1 MTERKKV
8 SFGGSS
14 TSGDSDEN
22 SSVFSNEGAI
32 DVSTRDR
39 KKSRAISRLSM
50 GSVRSKEGE
59 TEAVTRVESVKKDN
73 KLHQLILAGNEEEA
87 KKIIAKGNDTNG
99 QDSSGKTPL
108 HTAILAKQFSI
119 VEMLL
124 EHNADVT
131 LKDDAGDSVLHTAI
145 RVGSE
150 RLVQVLIERGRC
162 NVATPGR
169 NSATPL
175 HLAAEMDN
183 VAICKI
189 LVENHASLSP
199 LDAEQMSPVA
209 RAVERGAQKST
220 QYLLQKAEEETGS
233 VESFKYNVD
242 VDGSSL
248 LHLAVNSG
256 ILGVVEICVQYGVRI
271 RLPRREDKITAFHMA
286 CEQGSL
292 PIVKYLVSAD
302 PALCRI
308 TLLDCKG
315 RTPLHAAAGK
325 NHSQI
330 VEFLLENEAA
340 VDPKDDERR
349 SPLFRAANYGA
360 HNVVKLLMDRGAD
373 VTVRDTMLKSV
384 LHAAVGDVKSMEALL
399 QSPTAAALITE
410 KDEDGFSPVHYAA
423 KSGDLKNIRLFAN
436 KNRASPSVLSNSLDT
451 PIHVASRYGWKDVVV
466 ALMDNQNV
474 KIINLR
480 NSQGKTALHFA
491 CSEGH
496 DHTVETLLRLGATIE
511 KDQLERTPLH
521 LAATKGSL
529 LCCQVLVQKSEE
541 SINDV
546 DKNKNTAMHLAAI
559 NNHPA
564 VMEFFLSHEKA
575 SILRNGY
582 NQSVV
587 DIAVSLELKE
597 VAAVI
602 AKHDRWREVLSKSTT
617 GLVPIMDTLIRK
629 MPEVAVFFLD
639 RCVEEKGEPESENY
653 MVKYD
658 LNLVQ
663 GQFPGEPFKSDK
675 KSLQLIK
682 IMAEY
687 RRERC
692 LTHPISFMLLNMK
705 WKKFG
710 WWTFGLNLASY
721 FLFLIPLTA
730 LTVYDRANEDILCKK
745 DNSTDSGYNETCTT
759 SDAVTQVLSTFA
771 FIACVVLIGKHIF
784 SLVRK
789 RVAYLKNFLNY
800 VEWLCYVAS
809 IVYIFPTC
817 DCKYG
822 YKLEVGAVAI
832 FFAWMNLILYFR
844 RLSSYGQY
852 VIMLTTMFVT
862 LVKVLLLWMLFIMAF
877 GTTFF
882 LIVDKEHFNTFGYAL
897 MSMYV
902 MTLGELNYH
911 DEFLPWDELAF
922 PTLTNVLFVILVL
935 GMPIIMMNML
945 VGLAVGDIDKIQ
957 QNALMDRY
965 VLQVQLLL
973 DIENSMP
980 MFILKHVQVPSY
992 SEYPNHSKTLKQ
1004 KLVDAL
1010 ISFGKPESTEVE
1022 EEEKLSP
1029 GMVAIIGR
1037 LDEQEQRADKLYDLL
1052 KEQSEMLKELNNR
1065 GREEA
1070 VRAEKQAE
1078 DKKEDNSGK
1087 LGLFRF

>member
-1 MTERKKV
+1 MR
-8 SFGGSS
+8 
-14 TSGDSDEN
+14 
-22 SSVFSNEGAI
+22 
-32 DVSTRDR
+32 TRNR
-39 KKSRAISRLSM
+39 RKSRALSRLSM
-50 GSVRSKEGE
+50 SSVRSKEEG
-59 TEAVTRVESVKKDN
+59 TEAQSRVESVKKDN

-87 KKIIAKGNDTNG
+87 KRIIAKGNDTNR

-124 EHNADVT
+124 EHNADVS
-131 LKDDAGDSVLHTAI
+131 LKDDAGDTVLHTAI

-150 RLVQVLIERGRC
+150 RLVQTLIERGRC
-162 NVATPGR
+162 NVSALGR

-183 VAICKI
+183 ASICKI
-189 LVENHASLSP
+189 LVEYHASLSP
-199 LDAEQMSPVA
+199 LDAEQMTPVA

-220 QYLLQKAEEETGS
+220 QYLLQKAQEETGS
-233 VESFKYNVD
+233 VENFKYNVD
-242 VDGSSL
+242 MDGSSL

-256 ILGVVEICVQYGVRI
+256 ILGVVETCVQYEVRI
-271 RLPRREDKITAFHMA
+271 RQPRREDKITAFHMA

-292 PIVKYLVSAD
+292 PIVKYLVSKD

-308 TLLDCKG
+308 TIVDCKG
-315 RTPLHAAAGK
+315 RTPLHMAAGK
-325 NHSQI
+325 NHAEI
-330 VEFLLENEAA
+330 VEFLLENGAA
-340 VDPKDDERR
+340 LDPKDDERR

-360 HNVVKLLMDRGAD
+360 HSVVKLLMDHGAD
-373 VTVRDTMLKSV
+373 VTVRDIMLKSV
-384 LHAAVGDVKSMEALL
+384 VHAAVGDVKSMEALL
-399 QSPTAAALITE
+399 QSPIAAALITE
-410 KDEDGFSPVHYAA
+410 KDDDGFSPVHYAA
-423 KSGDLKNIRLFAN
+423 KSGDLKNIKLFAT
-436 KNRASPSVLSNSLDT
+436 KNRASSSVLSNSLDT
-451 PIHVASRYGWKDVVV
+451 PIHVASRYGWTEVVV

-474 KIINLR
+474 KIVNLG
-480 NSQGKTALHFA
+480 NSQGKTALHYA

-496 DHTVETLLRLGATIE
+496 DRAVETLLRLGALVE
-511 KDQLERTPLH
+511 KDQNERTPLH

-529 LCCQVLVQKSEE
+529 LCCQVLVNKNDEC
-541 SINDV
+541 INDV
-546 DKNKNTAMHLAAI
+546 DRSKNTAMHLATI
-559 NNHPA
+559 NNQPE
-564 VMEFFLSHEKA
+564 VMEFFLSHNKA
-575 SILRNGY
+575 SILRNGD
-582 NQSVV
+582 NQTIL
-587 DIAVSLELKE
+587 DIAVSLEMKE
-597 VAAVI
+597 VAVVI
-602 AKHDRWREVLSKSTT
+602 AKHDRWQEVLSKSTT

-639 RCVEEKGEPESENY
+639 QSVEKKGDPESNHY
-653 MVKYD
+653 LVKYD

-663 GQFPGEPFKSDK
+663 GQFPGEPFKADN

-682 IMAEY
+682 TMAEY

-710 WWTFGLNLASY
+710 WWTFGLNLVSY

-730 LTVYDRANEDILCKK
+730 LTVYDRTNKDIHCKK
-745 DNSTDSGYNETCTT
+745 DNSTESGYDETCTT
-759 SDAVTQVLSTFA
+759 SDVVTQVLSTLT

-817 DCKYG
+817 DCKRG
-822 YKLEVGAVAI
+822 YKQEVGAVSV
-832 FFAWMNLILYFR
+832 FFGWMNLILYFR

-882 LIVDKEHFNTFGYAL
+882 LIVDKEHFSTFGYAL

-992 SEYPNHSKTLKQ
+992 SEYPNHPKTLKQ

-1022 EEEKLSP
+1022 EEKELSP
-1029 GMVAIIGR
+1029 GMVQIIGK
-1037 LDEQEQRADKLYDLL
+1037 LNEQEQRADKLYDLL
-1052 KEQSEMLKELNNR
+1052 KEQTEMLKELNIR

-1070 VRAEKQAE
+1070 VRAEK
-1078 DKKEDNSGK
+1078 KTEDNNKTDSGK
-1087 LGLFRF
+1087 LGLFGF